1 MLRSIFILL
10 AWTLSNTILAQNW
23 QLFPLHQLN
32 HYQVENTNHGIRSFE
47 CDSVIDNGGSIGHLF
62 LNYLGPSESCYWQNR
77 KTLLYRNDDEFTIDS
92 LIYTSDSVIY
102 YFNTYGP
109 QFDFVFKHNSKP
121 GDSWDLSS
129 HLSRT
134 GTCVSEGIAD
144 ILGKTDSVKIFTL
157 QSADGN
163 IDFILSK
170 THGLVKF
177 IPFTDFFLEIPAKS
191 DVFSYHNLIGI
202 KTDIDSRGFQ
212 LPGFNDYFHLAE
224 GDLLLW
230 KNTFYDMTD
239 LTVNYYRDSL
249 ITTNITYDSI
259 TYQVYRKIFN
269 SYAILIDTRDT
280 SYTYLKDEYEYLLLT
295 PYQWYTNVNEDP
307 YAEIFFID
315 NARLTFTDL
324 DTSVIKEFSSNACF
338 FMQSEEGCN
347 IICLLDDLETK
358 YRVST
363 TEGLTYFSEPY
374 GRELKLLG
382 SVIDGVERGSMQ
394 IPVGLEHLTKCPVS
408 VYPNPSSGIIYL
420 TNEKLISKIEL
431 YNSMGVL
438 IFSGKGNYQVN
449 FSGNSNGFYNLFI
462 YTYSGQIYRQKV
474 ILLE

>member
-1 MLRSIFILL
+1 MLRSVIILL
-10 AWTLSNTILAQNW
+10 AWTLSNTMLAQNW

-47 CDSVIDNGGSIGHLF
+47 CDSITDNGESIVHLF
-62 LNYLGPSESCYWQNR
+62 INYLGPSKSCYWQNR
-77 KTLLYRNDDEFTIDS
+77 EWLSHSNDDGFTVDS
-92 LIYTSDSVIY
+92 LVYLGDSVIY
-102 YFNTYGP
+102 YFNNYGSL
-109 QFDFVFKHNSKP
+109 FEFVFKYNAKP

-144 ILGKTDSVKIFTL
+144 ILGETDSIKTFTL
-157 QSADGN
+157 QSAEGN

-170 THGLVKF
+170 THGLIRF
-177 IPFTDFFLEIPAKS
+177 IPFTNFFLEIPAKS

-202 KTDIDSRGFQ
+202 KTDIDFRGFQ
-212 LPGFNDYFHLAE
+212 LPGFNDYFHLSA

-230 KNTFYDMTD
+230 KYTFYDMMD

-249 ITTNITYDSI
+249 IATNITFDSV
-259 TYQVYRKIFN
+259 TYQVYRKIFSN
-269 SYAILIDTRDT
+269 YGILIDIWDT
-280 SYTYLKDEYEYLLLT
+280 SYTYLKAEYEYQLLT
-295 PYQWYTNVNEDP
+295 PNQWYTNMNEDP
-307 YAEIFFID
+307 YSEIFFID
-315 NARLTFTDL
+315 NTCFKCSDS
-324 DTSVIKEFSSNACF
+324 DTSVIKEFTSNACS

-363 TEGLTYFSEPY
+363 AEGITYLSEPY

-382 SVIDGVERGSMQ
+382 SVIDGVESGSMQ
-394 IPVGLEHLTKCPVS
+394 IPVDLEHLTKCPVS

-420 TNEKLISKIEL
+420 TNENLISGIEL
-431 YNSMGVL
+431 YSPSGIL
-438 IFSGKGNYQVN
+438 LFSGKGSHLVDLSDY
-449 FSGNSNGFYNLFI
+449 SEGFFYLVI
-462 YTYSGQIYRQKV
+462 YTCSGEIYMQKV
-474 ILLE
+474 IFMK